1 MENNLRFRNHFSIVL
16 PNLKKIIWMIV
27 FAFASAFL
35 QEDLKEAM
43 LTVITWIVLI
53 IVIVGWQIIVWR
65 KTWIT
70 IEDNSIVIERNTR
83 VSRKKNTIGIANIS
97 NVNLEQSF
105 FAMIIGTCKLKLD
118 TNSLSTAND
127 TDVTIVLKKKQAEE
141 LRMLLTTRI
150 AGESVQNNDQTA
162 ENRNVEQG
170 TRADMGELLLH
181 GIFASRFLY
190 VFLIPLFLI
199 FEFVTEMTTK
209 DFNSMVQDVNDFATG
224 TIGITAFI
232 ISAVVSWMF
241 LALGFNLIRT
251 VIKYWEFQIERNDEK
266 LILQYGLTKKVTYS
280 IPVNKIQAV
289 VVKQSLLARLFKRY
303 MVEVVNVGINDD
315 EKESQNFLLPYCGKK
330 LLEERMK
337 ILFPEFAQCLKL
349 EAKPQPKSI
358 WIVWLWSVLIYILVL
373 LVILLAVVEF
383 VPEFLGMVCSGI
395 VILSVAVFWVKW
407 MSYQTK
413 SVGFGKEILLS
424 VTGAFSRKY
433 VYMKYDNIQYLMLKQ
448 NFLAKRVGIQKG
460 VAMLLASTASQAQ
473 EIPYFFEYEVEF
485 IKGKLSE

>member
-27 FAFASAFL
+27 LAFASTFM
-35 QEDLKEAM
+35 QEDLAEAII
-43 LTVITWIVLI
+43 TVVTWIVLI
-53 IVIVGWQIIVWR
+53 IVIIVWQIFIWR

-70 IEDNSIVIERNTR
+70 IGDNSIVIERNTWF
-83 VSRKKNTIGIANIS
+83 SRKKNTIGIANIS

-162 ENRNVEQG
+162 ETLDIGQG
-170 TRADMGELLLH
+170 VHAHMGDILLH

-232 ISAVVSWMF
+232 VSAVIFWMI
-241 LALGFNLIRT
+241 LALGFSLIRT
-251 VIKYWEFQIERNDEK
+251 VIKYWEFHIERKDEK
-266 LILQYGLTKKVTYS
+266 IVLQYGLTKKVTYS

-289 VVKQSLLARLFKRY
+289 VVKQTFLARLFGRY
-303 MVEVVNVGINDD
+303 MVEVVNVGMNDD
-315 EKESQNFLLPYCGKK
+315 EKETQNFLLPYCKK
-330 LLEERMK
+330 ECLEEKMQM
-337 ILFPEFAQCLKL
+337 LLPDFADCLQL
-349 EAKPQPKSI
+349 ELKRQPKSI
-358 WIVWLWSVLIYILVL
+358 WVVWVWSVLIYILIMCGIWFGVAEFSPEL
-373 LVILLAVVEF
+373 L
-383 VPEFLGMVCSGI
+383 GI
-395 VILSVAVFWVKW
+395 VGSVISVLTVAILVVKW

-413 SVGFGKEILLS
+413 GVGFGKDVLLS
-424 VTGAFSRKY
+424 VTGSLARKY
-433 VYMKYDNIQYLMLKQ
+433 VYMKYSNIQYIILKQ
-448 NFLAKRVGIQKG
+448 NFLAKRFGIQKG
-460 VAMLLASTASQAQ
+460 VVMLLASSANQAQ
-473 EIPYFFEYEVEF
+473 EIPYFCE
-485 IKGKLSE
+485 SEIENVKDYL

>member
-27 FAFASAFL
+27 YAFAIAFL

-141 LRMLLTTRI
+141 VRMLLTTRI
-150 AGESVQNNDQTA
+150 SGESVQNNDQTA

-289 VVKQSLLARLFKRY
+289 VVNSHF
-303 MVEVVNVGINDD
+303 
-315 EKESQNFLLPYCGKK
+315 
-330 LLEERMK
+330 
-337 ILFPEFAQCLKL
+337 
-349 EAKPQPKSI
+349 
-358 WIVWLWSVLIYILVL
+358 
-373 LVILLAVVEF
+373 
-383 VPEFLGMVCSGI
+383 
-395 VILSVAVFWVKW
+395 
-407 MSYQTK
+407 
-413 SVGFGKEILLS
+413 
-424 VTGAFSRKY
+424 
-433 VYMKYDNIQYLMLKQ
+433 
-448 NFLAKRVGIQKG
+448 
-460 VAMLLASTASQAQ
+460 
-473 EIPYFFEYEVEF
+473 
-485 IKGKLSE
+485 